1 MIVHTKTG
9 RRGRLLGSL
18 PFAVLSVLVVALV
31 VAVQAASGTSTSAKP
46 VIGKP
51 VTVPARPVAGKRFT
65 VSFKVTQGV
74 AGAPVLRGKMICD
87 PSVAGTV
94 IAHAESF
101 KGGTARLSFV
111 VPASA
116 AGKTLKVKVTIKAA
130 TGSATKVST
139 FVVQGASTPVIS
151 IAGASVG
158 EGNSGTTT
166 LSFPVTLSSAA
177 TQSVS
182 VSYATADGTATA
194 PSDYTAANGTLT
206 FARGQTAKTVAV
218 AVVGDTV
225 LEQNETITVTLSS
238 PVNATLG
245 TATATGTVTNDDTA
259 VPVTAGS
266 YKGATQNGNY
276 VFFTVTSGRA
286 VTDLRINALPCMCQP
301 PARLDGAPDFG
312 DATISIGVDTRFSA
326 EDTWSGS
333 DKVGDMEWTYV
344 YVKITGHFDTA
355 TSATGTIV
363 ITMELNYEGTHYRC
377 SSGEVTWS
385 ATLQS

>member
-1 MIVHTKTG
+1 
-9 RRGRLLGSL
+9 
-18 PFAVLSVLVVALV
+18 
-31 VAVQAASGTSTSAKP
+31 

-225 LEQNETITVTLSS
+225 MEQNETITVTLSS

-276 VFFTVTSGRA
+276 VFFTVTPNRT
-286 VTDLRINALPCMCQP
+286 VTALRINSLPCTCDP
-301 PARLDGAPDFG
+301 GARLDFAPDFG
-312 DATISIGVDTRFSA
+312 DTVFPISADGRFGG
-326 EDTWSGS
+326 EDTWTGS
-333 DKVGDMEWTYV
+333 EVAGDITLTYE
-344 YVKITGHFDTA
+344 YVKVTGLFA
-355 TSATGTIV
+355 TPTTVTGTV
-363 ITMELNYEGTHYRC
+363 LFTFELNYQGTHFKC
-377 SSGEVTWS
+377 TSGETPWT